1 MADIRN
7 NNVSIIDNDSEHYKE
22 LYKRRGLKKISHHP
36 TPKFRHPTVRERAN
50 VNTTGHVWVYGDR
63 FYKLAQQYYGDV
75 RYWWVIAWWNGYPT
89 EVIHDKDGYPTTWG
103 LARFLWRN
111 GWRKRK

>member
-22 LYKRRGLKKISHHP
+22 LYERRGLKKISHHP
-36 TPKFRHPTVRERAN
+36 TPKFRHPTAAERAS
-50 VNTTGHVWVYGDR
+50 VNTTGHIWAYGDR

-75 RYWWVIAWWNGYPT
+75 RYWWVIAWWNGQPT
-89 EVIHDKDGYPTTWG
+89 EVSIETGD
-103 LARFLWRN
+103 FLDIPIDLVTALEIL
-111 GWRKRK
+111 GV